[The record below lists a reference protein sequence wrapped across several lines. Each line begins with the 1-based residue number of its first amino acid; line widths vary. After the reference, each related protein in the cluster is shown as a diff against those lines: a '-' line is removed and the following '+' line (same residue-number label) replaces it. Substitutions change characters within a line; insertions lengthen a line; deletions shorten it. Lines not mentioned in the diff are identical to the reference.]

1 MLYLTTGEIKEFSG
15 YWSWKEI
22 YSQVKSYEKSQRWK
36 ILKIEKDLKGLKN
49 G

>member
-1 MLYLTTGEIKEFSG
+1 MLYITTGEIKEFSG
-15 YWSWKEI
+15 YWNWKEI